1 MHGRIALRCPD
12 ADALADLWR
21 ALDRIEAQTR
31 RHWPYAGGAAA
42 PLVDALLAARFAVR
56 AMETEHD
63 AACPYGCS
71 LGAPP
76 PQ

>member
-21 ALDRIEAQTR
+21 ALDRIEAQVR
-31 RHWPYAGGAAA
+31 RHWPYAGGA
-42 PLVDALLAARFAVR
+42 LVDAILAGRLAVR
-56 AMETEHD
+56 AMEAEHD

>member
-1 MHGRIALRCPD
+1 MHGRVILLCPTATALGET
-12 ADALADLWR
+12 WE
-21 ALDRIEAQTR
+21 ALDRIEAQSR
-31 RHWPYAGGAAA
+31 RHWPYAGGAASA
-42 PLVDALLAARFAVR
+42 LADAILAARFAVR
-56 AMETEHD
+56 AMEAEHD